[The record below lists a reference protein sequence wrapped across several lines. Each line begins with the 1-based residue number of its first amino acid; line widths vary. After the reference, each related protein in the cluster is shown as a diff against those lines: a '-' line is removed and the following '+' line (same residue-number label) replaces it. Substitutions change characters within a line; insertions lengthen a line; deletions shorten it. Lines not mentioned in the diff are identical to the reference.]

1 MKFYLINDEYLD
13 FLRTFDSK
21 IMNGSNNYK
30 DFSKFTVGIVFSLNN
45 IKYYAP
51 ISSVKPTQLETP
63 TSIKKHFKKTCLP
76 IFVNNHGQQVIVS
89 LIRLDFMFPVPD
101 NEVELLVFNSIQDE
115 KYKNF
120 IKQEY
125 SYILSI
131 QDDIIRKSNYIYKS
145 AINPSHFFNKICCNF
160 KLLEAKYQDWIKGMK
175 N

>member
-101 NEVELLVFNSIQDE
+101 NEVELLVFNSIQD
-115 KYKNF
+115 
-120 IKQEY
+120 
-125 SYILSI
+125 
-131 QDDIIRKSNYIYKS
+131 DIIRKSNYIYKS